1 MTSIAVY
8 SYSVAAIGFVL
19 LIGLLLTLWRGRTH
33 AAPIAIACACTAFWS
48 GALALQAASG
58 DGLWSVWTDKLEIVR
73 SGAWCVVLVLM
84 LGNYRDPA
92 SRWPFGLRTSVFFGG
107 AAYLVLLLAT
117 ALLRTDLMVDLD
129 IGLMPNVTAR
139 VCQAVL
145 GMLLVEQVYR
155 NRTVQERWAIKFACL
170 GIGAM
175 FAYDFYM
182 YSQAMLFH
190 EMDPESWAARGIVNA
205 LAMPL
210 IGTAAKRSDSR
221 ANALSLSRRVMFHST
236 ALFGAALYLL
246 AMGFAGYYLR
256 YFGGSWGGVMQVVF
270 LCGALLLLAGILF
283 SGTFR
288 AWLKVFVSKHFYSY
302 GYDYR
307 EEWMRFT
314 RTLSE
319 HSANIGERAIE
330 AIGALV
336 ESPGG
341 VLWQRRDHGEQ
352 KGEHK
357 GDQKG
362 SGFVPVAGWQAASSA
377 VEPADSNFC
386 RFLETTQWVID
397 LREYKALPEKYGD
410 LELPAWLQAFPRG
423 WLVVPLIM
431 HGKLFGFVVLQDAR
445 SAVALNWEVFDL
457 LEIAGSQ
464 AASYLAQQDAA
475 NELMVA
481 RQFESFNRMSTF
493 VVHDLKNLVSQLS
506 LMNAN
511 AEKHRDNPEFQ
522 RDMLDTVTHSIQ
534 KMKTMLQKLSRNDAP
549 ARPLPLSVEAAVRQA
564 IALKSAFE
572 PHPTLEVDPGAAGL
586 SVLADRERLERVLG
600 HLIQNAIEATPRSGS
615 VNVRIRRQG
624 GQVAIQVA
632 DTGAGMSEEFIR
644 ERLFKPFESTKPAG
658 MGIGVFESREYINEL
673 GGALDLTSTP
683 SVGTTFTVTLPLYG
697 NAGAGI
703 SAVAVDR
710 AA

>member
-1 MTSIAVY
+1 LTTIAVY
-8 SYSVAAIGFVL
+8 SYSVAAVGFLL
-19 LIGLLLTLWRGRTH
+19 LIGLLLTIWRGRVQV
-33 AAPIAIACACTAFWS
+33 AAFAIACALTALWS
-48 GALALQAASG
+48 AALAWQGAQG
-58 DGLWSVWTDKLEIVR
+58 HELWSVWTDTLEILR
-73 SGAWCVVLVLM
+73 SAAWCVVLLLL
-84 LGNYRDPA
+84 LGNSRDPA
-92 SRWPFGLRTSVFFGG
+92 SRWPFNLRAPVFIG
-107 AAYLVLLLAT
+107 AVCYVALLLVT
-117 ALLRTDLMVDLD
+117 VLLRTDLMLNLD
-129 IGLMPNVTAR
+129 GGLLPNVTAR

-155 NRTVQERWAIKFACL
+155 NKTIQERWAIKFACL

-175 FAYDFYM
+175 YAYDFYM

-190 EMDPESWAARGIVNA
+190 EMHPDTWAARGIVNA

-210 IGTAAKRSDSR
+210 IGTAVKRSVSR
-221 ANALSLSRRVMFHST
+221 SNALQLSRRVMFHST
-236 ALFGAALYLL
+236 ALFGSAIYLL

-256 YFGGSWGGVMQVVF
+256 YFGGSWGGVMQVAF
-270 LCGALLLLAGILF
+270 LCGALLLLTGTLF

-288 AWLKVFVSKHFYSY
+288 AWLKVFISKHFYSY

-314 RTLSE
+314 RTLSSDST
-319 HSANIGERAIE
+319 HIGERAIE
-330 AIGALV
+330 AVGALV

-341 VLWQRRDHGEQ
+341 VLWQRRD
-352 KGEHK
+352 
-357 GDQKG
+357 GDGGNYQ
-362 SGFVPVAGWQAASSA
+362 PVAGWQATSTAT
-377 VEPADSNFC
+377 EPVDSNFC

-397 LREYKALPEKYGD
+397 LREYAALPEKYGD
-410 LELPAWLQAFPRG
+410 LALPAWLVAFPRG

-445 SAVALNWEVFDL
+445 STVALNWEIFDL

-493 VVHDLKNLVSQLS
+493 VVHDLKNLVAQLS

-522 RDMLDTVTHSIQ
+522 RDMLDTVTHSVD
-534 KMKTMLQKLSRNDAP
+534 KMKMMLQRLSRNDAP
-549 ARPLPLSVEAAVRQA
+549 EQPLPLRIENVVRQA

-572 PHPTLEVDPGAAGL
+572 PHPTLQVVNAGL
-586 SVLADRERLERVLG
+586 LVLADGERLERVLG
-600 HLIQNAIEATPRSGS
+600 HLIQNAIEATPKSGK
-615 VNVRIRRQG
+615 VTVIIRG
-624 GQVAIQVA
+624 AGAHVSITVA

-658 MGIGVFESREYINEL
+658 MGIGVFESREYIHEL
-673 GGALDLTSTP
+673 GGALELI
-683 SVGTTFTVTLPLYG
+683 SVPAQGSTFTVTLPLYRES
-697 NAGAGI
+697 GADRG
-703 SAVAVDR
+703 AER

>member
-1 MTSIAVY
+1 LTTIAVY
-8 SYSVAAIGFVL
+8 SYSVAAIGFLL
-19 LIGLLLTLWRGRTH
+19 LIGLLLTIWRGRVQV
-33 AAPIAIACACTAFWS
+33 AAIAMACGFTALWS
-48 GALALQAASG
+48 AGLAWQGAG
-58 DGLWSVWTDKLEIVR
+58 GHELWSVWTDTLEILR
-73 SGAWCVVLVLM
+73 SAAWCVVLLLL
-84 LGNYRDPA
+84 LGNSRDPA
-92 SRWPFGLRTSVFFGG
+92 SRWPFGLRPSIFIG
-107 AAYLVLLLAT
+107 AACYMALLLAT
-117 ALLRTDLMVDLD
+117 ILLRTDLMLNLD
-129 IGLMPNVTAR
+129 GGLLPNVTAR

-155 NRTVQERWAIKFACL
+155 NKTIQERWAIKFACL

-175 FAYDFYM
+175 FVYDFYM

-190 EMDPESWAARGIVNA
+190 EMHPDTWAARGIVNA

-210 IGTAAKRSDSR
+210 IGTAVKRSMSR
-221 ANALSLSRRVMFHST
+221 SNALVLSRRVMFHST
-236 ALFGAALYLL
+236 ALFGSAIYLL

-256 YFGGSWGGVMQVVF
+256 YFGGSWGGVMQVAF
-270 LCGALLLLAGILF
+270 LCGALLLLAGTLF

-288 AWLKVFVSKHFYSY
+288 AWLKVFISKHFYSY

-314 RTLSE
+314 RTLS
-319 HSANIGERAIE
+319 ANSTHIGERAIE
-330 AIGALV
+330 AVGALV

-341 VLWQRRDHGEQ
+341 VLWQRRD
-352 KGEHK
+352 
-357 GDQKG
+357 GDDGNYQ
-362 SGFVPVAGWQAASSA
+362 PVAGWQATSTA
-377 VEPADSNFC
+377 VEPADSSFC

-397 LREYKALPEKYGD
+397 LREYAALPEKYGD
-410 LELPAWLQAFPRG
+410 LTLPAWLAAFPRG

-445 SAVALNWEVFDL
+445 SAVSLNWEVFDL

-493 VVHDLKNLVSQLS
+493 VVHDLKNLVAQLS

-522 RDMLDTVTHSIQ
+522 RDMLDTVTHSVD
-534 KMKTMLQKLSRNDAP
+534 KMKMMLQKLSRNDAP
-549 ARPLPLSVEAAVRQA
+549 ERPLPLRVENVVRQA
-564 IALKSAFE
+564 LALKSAFE
-572 PHPTLEVDPGAAGL
+572 PHPVLDVVDGGL
-586 SVLADRERLERVLG
+586 LVLADRERLERVLG
-600 HLIQNAIEATPRSGS
+600 HLIQNAIEATPKSGR
-615 VNVRIRRQG
+615 VNVAIVRAG
-624 GQVAIQVA
+624 GQVTVTVA
-632 DTGAGMSEEFIR
+632 DTGAGMSEDFIR

-658 MGIGVFESREYINEL
+658 MGIGVFESREYIQEL
-673 GGALDLTSTP
+673 GGALALTSVP
-683 SVGTTFTVTLPLYG
+683 GQGSTFTVTLPLYREQ
-697 NAGAGI
+697 GAE
-703 SAVAVDR
+703 R

>member
-8 SYSVAAIGFVL
+8 SYSVAAIGFFL
-19 LIGLLLTLWRGRTH
+19 LIGLLLTIWRGRSH
-33 AAPIAIACACTAFWS
+33 VAAVVIACALTALWS
-48 GALALQAASG
+48 AALAWEAAG
-58 DGLWSVWTDKLEIVR
+58 GLGMWSVWTDKLEILR
-73 SGAWCVVLVLM
+73 SGAWCVVLVLL
-84 LGNYRDPA
+84 LGNYRDPG
-92 SRWPFGLRTSVFFGG
+92 SRWPFGLRTPVFAGLV
-107 AAYLVLLLAT
+107 AYLALLLVT
-117 ALLRTDLMVDLD
+117 AVLRTDLMFNVDGIL
-129 IGLMPNVTAR
+129 PNVTAR

-155 NRTVQERWAIKFACL
+155 NKTVQERWAIKFACL

-190 EMDPESWAARGIVNA
+190 EMHEDTWAARGIVNA

-210 IGTAAKRSDSR
+210 IGTAIKRGTSR
-221 ANALSLSRRVMFHST
+221 GSALALSRRVMFHST
-236 ALFGAALYLL
+236 ALFGSALYLL

-256 YFGGSWGGVMQVVF
+256 YFGGSWGGVMQVAF
-270 LCGALLLLAGILF
+270 LCGALLLLAGTLF
-283 SGTFR
+283 SGAFR
-288 AWLKVFVSKHFYSY
+288 AWLKVFISKHFYSY

-319 HSANIGERAIE
+319 SSANIGERAIE
-330 AIGALV
+330 AVGALV

-341 VLWQRRDHGEQ
+341 VLWQRREDDG
-352 KGEHK
+352 G
-357 GDQKG
+357 
-362 SGFVPVAGWQAASSA
+362 GFQPVAGWQASSTA
-377 VEPADSNFC
+377 VEPLESNFC

-410 LELPAWLQAFPRG
+410 LELPSWLREFPRG

-431 HGKLFGFVVLQDAR
+431 HSKLFGFVVLQDAR

-475 NELMVA
+475 KELMVA

-511 AEKHRDNPEFQ
+511 AERHRDNPEFQ
-522 RDMLDTVTHSIQ
+522 RDMLETVAHSIQ
-534 KMKTMLQKLSRNDAP
+534 KMKMMLQKLSRNDAP
-549 ARPLPLSVEAAVRQA
+549 ARPVPLALEAVVRQA
-564 IALKSAFE
+564 IAMKSAFE
-572 PHPTLEVDPGAAGL
+572 PQPLLAIQDPGL
-586 SVLADRERLERVLG
+586 SVRADRERLERVLG
-600 HLIQNAIEATPRSGS
+600 HLIQNAMEATPKTGQ
-615 VNVRIRRQG
+615 VDVRIGRQG
-624 GQVAIQVA
+624 EQVVITVA
-632 DTGAGMSEEFIR
+632 DTGAGMTEEFIR
-644 ERLFKPFESTKPAG
+644 ERLFTPFESTKPAG

-673 GGALDLTSTP
+673 GGALELTSTP
-683 SVGTTFTVTLPLYG
+683 SVGTTFTVTLPLYRDAS
-697 NAGAGI
+697 AGTPGAAI
-703 SAVAVDR
+703 DR

>member
-1 MTSIAVY
+1 LTSIAVY
-8 SYSVAAIGFVL
+8 SYGIAAVGFL
-19 LIGLLLTLWRGRTH
+19 ALIGLLLTIWRGRSH
-33 AAPIAIACACTAFWS
+33 VAAIAAASALTALWS
-48 GALALQAASG
+48 AALAWEAAG
-58 DGLWSVWTDKLEIVR
+58 GLGLWSTWTDTLEILR
-73 SGAWCVVLVLM
+73 SGAWCVVLILL
-84 LGNYRDPA
+84 LGNYRDA
-92 SRWPFGLRTSVFFGG
+92 DSRWPLGLRTPVFAGVV
-107 AAYLVLLLAT
+107 AYLLLLLAT
-117 ALLRTDLMVDLD
+117 AVLRTDLMITVNGVL
-129 IGLMPNVTAR
+129 PSVAVR
-139 VCQAVL
+139 VFQAVL
-145 GMLLVEQVYR
+145 GMLMVEQVYR
-155 NRTVQERWAIKFACL
+155 NKTVQERWAIKFACL

-175 FAYDFYM
+175 FVYDFYM

-190 EMDPESWAARGIVNA
+190 EMHDDIWAARGIINA

-210 IGTAAKRSDSR
+210 IGAAVKRGTSR
-221 ANALSLSRRVMFHST
+221 SNALALSRRVMFHST
-236 ALFGAALYLL
+236 ALFGSAVYLL

-256 YFGGSWGGVMQVVF
+256 YFGGSWGGVIQVVF
-270 LCGALLLLAGILF
+270 LCGALLLLTGILF

-319 HSANIGERAIE
+319 NGSNIGERAIE
-330 AIGALV
+330 AVAALV

-341 VLWQRRDHGEQ
+341 VLWQRRDGE
-352 KGEHK
+352 GE
-357 GDQKG
+357 GA
-362 SGFVPVAGWQAASSA
+362 GFQPVAGWQASSTV
-377 VEPADSNFC
+377 VEPLDSDFC

-397 LREYKALPEKYGD
+397 LREYRALPEKYGT
-410 LELPAWLQAFPRG
+410 LALPAWLQAFPRG

-431 HGKLFGFVVLQDAR
+431 HAKLFGFVVLQEAR
-445 SAVALNWEVFDL
+445 SPVALNWEVFDL

-481 RQFESFNRMSTF
+481 RQFASFNRMSTF

-534 KMKTMLQKLSRNDAP
+534 KMKMMLQKLSRNDDP
-549 ARPLPLSVEAAVRQA
+549 ARPVPLAIDAVARQA

-572 PHPTLEVDPGAAGL
+572 PQPVLDIQDVGL
-586 SVLADRERLERVLG
+586 SVLADSERLERVLG
-600 HLIQNAIEATPRSGS
+600 HLIQNAIEATPKNGQ
-615 VNVRIRRQG
+615 VKVGIRRQAG
-624 GQVAIQVA
+624 RVAITVA
-632 DTGAGMSEEFIR
+632 DTGAGMTEEFIR
-644 ERLFKPFESTKPAG
+644 ERLFRPFESTKPAG

-673 GGALDLTSTP
+673 GGTLELRSTP
-683 SVGTTFTVTLPLYG
+683 ALGTTFTVTLPLHHRPG
-697 NAGAGI
+697 AGAG
-703 SAVAVDR
+703 AAALDR